1 MDWKRILTV
10 LIFASVSIFAGA
22 QIKVIPQERLD
33 SLANPPLAPDASTV
47 VFEREFI
54 VAAPMNET
62 DPARTFEFSFVNKGK
77 TPVTVSRL
85 VSTCSCAQASCVERV
100 VKPGCKGTISVRY
113 NPKGHPGRFVRR
125 VFVYTGDNIQP
136 TAVLKLDVTVRE

>member
-1 MDWKRILTV
+1 MT
-10 LIFASVSIFAGA
+10 FASVSLLAGA

-47 VFEREFI
+47 VFEHESI

-62 DPARTFEFSFVNKGK
+62 DPAMTFDFGFINKGK
-77 TPVTVSRL
+77 APVTVSRL

-113 NPKGHPGRFVRR
+113 NPLGHPGHFVRR

-136 TAVLKLDVTVRE
+136 TAVLKLDVMVRE